1 MGILEATIQP
11 ITELSPITTS
21 QLHSVPSPLSV
32 IGTVFSATAHT
43 TTMITKAGFQV

>member
-11 ITELSPITTS
+11 ITEHPITMS
-21 QLHSVPSPLSV
+21 QLHSVPSSLSV